1 MSLSNTRKRKRE
13 SQQKQHKKIKLTS
26 TSTKKKASGLRSRST
41 LCNLDIPNTAN
52 HPHPNPLAAKK
63 ESNLIRL
70 SRSEI
75 SSCCSSTCALFTS
88 YIYDTNG
95 HSLHQILT
103 LQHHLA
109 LEDVSCCIANCS
121 ETNDGTF
128 YICLHCVFYCC
139 CNAHHFGAHCAANA
153 HYLYFELSSES
164 IYCGACGVDH
174 HSPWTDAM
182 IGHFIG
188 LSAAAGR
195 VPQYRAL
202 SMHSL
207 RESIWRG
214 FDCIRESGVLGLR
227 GVYNLGST
235 CYMTVM
241 LQVFAHNKHLRNHY
255 LSHGHSH
262 SCLVIDCISCEVEQ
276 LFCDFYCGMNGAA
289 VAISDLLGST
299 WRDDAYNLAGQEM
312 HDCHEL
318 FISVTNLLHK
328 TSAKKHR
335 LDDEK
340 LCQCIVHSTFRGL
353 FCSELKCGNCH
364 YVSQTVASFME
375 INLQIKKIKT
385 IEEALRDYMESEP
398 MPDYKCTKCGMKKQC
413 NKDMTIHTLPHT
425 LCLHLKRFEADE
437 LPASAN
443 QEDIE
448 TFGKIDDFIQFPL
461 NKILDLA
468 QFVNAK
474 RRHLKMNRKKYKLQS
489 MIVHTG
495 RSLSSGHYLCYVRK
509 DQDWFLLDDV
519 NVHPVMLDTVRR
531 EKAYMLFYE
540 AQ

>member
-312 HDCHEL
+312 HDCHEQ
-318 FISVTNLLHK
+318 FISLTNLLHK
-328 TSAKKHR
+328 ASHNKCKKKEQSYASSPNDITSRYQYTGQTGQAK
-335 LDDEK
+335 
-340 LCQCIVHSTFRGL
+340 S
-353 FCSELKCGNCH
+353 
-364 YVSQTVASFME
+364 SQAMYDWQPIEPKDIACATTAPTYMS
-375 INLQIKKIKT
+375 LRKT
-385 IEEALRDYMESEP
+385 IHLRHMIFIWE
-398 MPDYKCTKCGMKKQC
+398 G
-413 NKDMTIHTLPHT
+413 
-425 LCLHLKRFEADE
+425 LKSDE
-437 LPASAN
+437 
-443 QEDIE
+443 
-448 TFGKIDDFIQFPL
+448 T
-461 NKILDLA
+461 
-468 QFVNAK
+468 
-474 RRHLKMNRKKYKLQS
+474 H
-489 MIVHTG
+489 
-495 RSLSSGHYLCYVRK
+495 
-509 DQDWFLLDDV
+509 
-519 NVHPVMLDTVRR
+519 
-531 EKAYMLFYE
+531 EKGST
-540 AQ
+540 